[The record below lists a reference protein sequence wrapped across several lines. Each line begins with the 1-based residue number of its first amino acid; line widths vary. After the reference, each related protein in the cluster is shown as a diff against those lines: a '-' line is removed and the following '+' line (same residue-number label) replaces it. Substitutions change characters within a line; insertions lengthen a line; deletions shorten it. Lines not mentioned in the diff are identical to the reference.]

1 MVGVLKTKPRC
12 FSVSYQ
18 NLQTW
23 SVAAQYA
30 VEWRWPD
37 EVIKPLGSIL
47 KRRSEAAL
55 NTLLPESF
63 VNLLTIRF
71 DGSIEP
77 REPVQIQNVKGK
89 LFRVYPG
96 DVIFSKIDVRNGAI
110 GLAPNDI
117 DSMCATSE
125 FPIYSVETK
134 KAHPEYIKLLFR
146 SAVFKKLLN
155 SMISGA
161 SGRKR
166 IQPSQ
171 LEGVQVPIP
180 PPSIQQKIVE
190 YWEKGNIKAN
200 KHAELSHDI
209 SNSIP
214 DYLVSEIGLKSL
226 KQAHSRRSFVSS
238 WKEIDRWGVNLAR
251 EMTCRPNLSKSPF
264 PVVSLSEVISDLQ
277 NGWSPKCLGR
287 KVEENEWGVL
297 KVGAVSFGWFDENQ
311 NKALPSNLKPR
322 EHYEV
327 KSGDLIISRANI
339 TQYVGAC
346 ALVGE
351 VRPQLM
357 LCDKLFRVIWK
368 QDSTILPEY
377 LNEILKTPH
386 LRWQIE
392 NNLTGASPTMK
403 NISKPALMALQFPLP
418 PLNVQEKIIKS
429 IESKRV
435 ESRTLLQKSSDNLK
449 ALTKKVEK
457 YILGTLSVEDL

>member
-55 NTLLPESF
+55 NTLPHESF

-180 PPSIQQKIVE
+180 PLSVQHKIVA
-190 YWEKGNIKAN
+190 YWKKAWEAIQNSNETISKIKENSFHKFRIA
-200 KHAELSHDI
+200 LGI
-209 SNSIP
+209 SQSMMVRP
-214 DYLVSEIGLKSL
+214 KMFSTLWSDV
-226 KQAHSRRSFVSS
+226 
-238 WKEIDRWGVNLAR
+238 DRWGNELVWRKKNNINSFSYPVSPLKKICKTGSGGTPSRKHKEYYGGNIPWVKTTEVKNGIIIDTEEKITEKALASSSAKLYPAGSLVVAMYGQGATR
-251 EMTCRPNLSKSPF
+251 GRTAKLGVDAATNQACLVITEITESLDVDFVWYYLMISYEEMRALASGNNQPNLSADLLGDFLIPIPPKSK
-264 PVVSLSEVISDLQ
+264 Q
-277 NGWSPKCLGR
+277 
-287 KVEENEWGVL
+287 
-297 KVGAVSFGWFDENQ
+297 
-311 NKALPSNLKPR
+311 
-322 EHYEV
+322 
-327 KSGDLIISRANI
+327 
-339 TQYVGAC
+339 
-346 ALVGE
+346 GE
-351 VRPQLM
+351 
-357 LCDKLFRVIWK
+357 
-368 QDSTILPEY
+368 
-377 LNEILKTPH
+377 LKTLFEH
-386 LRWQIE
+386 ALTTSEQIE
-392 NNLTGASPTMK
+392 E
-403 NISKPALMALQFPLP
+403 
-418 PLNVQEKIIKS
+418 EKS
-429 IESKRV
+429 ELETESKRHI
-435 ESRTLLQKSSDNLK
+435 
-449 ALTKKVEK
+449 EK
-457 YILGTLSVEDL
+457 LILGTLSVEDL